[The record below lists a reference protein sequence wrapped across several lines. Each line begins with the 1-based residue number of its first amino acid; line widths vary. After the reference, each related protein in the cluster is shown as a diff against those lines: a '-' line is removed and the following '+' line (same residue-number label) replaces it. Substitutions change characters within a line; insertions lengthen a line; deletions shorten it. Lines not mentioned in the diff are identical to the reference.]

1 MKYFTNCKTLEELK
15 QTYKKLAIKN
25 HPDVGGD
32 ENVMKEINKEYD
44 EVFPR
49 LKNIHV
55 NKDGKMYEHE
65 TNEAPDEF
73 RNIIEALMKMQ
84 GVHAEII
91 GSFIWVTGDTRPHKE
106 ALKQLGFKWHSK
118 KNCWYKA
125 PEGYKRMGKKQY
137 SMDEIK
143 EMYGVQYEGT
153 GKDKEDYYIAQ

>member
-65 TNEAPDEF
+65 TNEAPDDF

>member
-65 TNEAPDEF
+65 TNEAPDDF

-106 ALKQLGFKWHSK
+106 SLKQLGFKWHSK